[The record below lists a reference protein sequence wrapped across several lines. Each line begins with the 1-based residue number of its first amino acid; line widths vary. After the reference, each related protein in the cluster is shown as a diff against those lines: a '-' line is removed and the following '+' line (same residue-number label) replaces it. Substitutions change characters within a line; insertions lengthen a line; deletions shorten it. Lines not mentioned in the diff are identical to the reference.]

1 MSGQDAGPGWYFLMG
16 MILGLSVL
24 GIVFMVLGTRGR

>member
-16 MILGLSVL
+16 MILGLSML
-24 GIVFMVLGTRGR
+24 GIVFMVLSVHG